1 MKPNWKIVLILT
13 AIVVFAFSIAL
24 AWSAPQ
30 NAPTRVFTRAER
42 DAIQAYY
49 LHLMGTL
56 APGSINRTP
65 FSLDIEKTL
74 TVGSHVPMQLEK
86 DLMPLPSEL
95 ESKLVPLTG
104 DYGRYKLGN
113 HVVLIKMADLAIV
126 DIIKNAGLK

>member
-1 MKPNWKIVLILT
+1 MRPNWKIILILT
-13 AIVVFAFSIAL
+13 AILIFAFSIAL

-30 NAPTRVFTRAER
+30 NASTRVFTRAEH
-42 DAIQAYY
+42 DAIQGYY

-56 APGSINRTP
+56 SPGSINRTP
-65 FSLDIEKTL
+65 FSPDIEKAL
-74 TVGSHVPMQLEK
+74 AAGSHVPMQMEK

-95 ESKLVPLTG
+95 EAKLVPLTG

-113 HVVLIKMADLAIV
+113 HVLMIKMADLSIV